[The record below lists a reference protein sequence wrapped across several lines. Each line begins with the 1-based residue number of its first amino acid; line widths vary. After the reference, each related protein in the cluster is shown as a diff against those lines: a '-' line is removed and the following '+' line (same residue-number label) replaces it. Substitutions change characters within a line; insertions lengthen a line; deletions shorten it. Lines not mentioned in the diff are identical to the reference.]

1 MEQIKLSQEELNI
14 LTQLQET
21 QNNIINSLGQ
31 LEYNIQLL
39 ELKKEKLTEE
49 IENLKKTEKEIGED
63 LNKKYGNGSIDLIS
77 GTFTSSE
84 SNLET
89 S

>member
-1 MEQIKLSQEELNI
+1 MEQIKLSQEELNT
-14 LTQLQET
+14 LNQLQET

-49 IENLKKTEKEIGED
+49 IENLKETEKQIGED
-63 LNKKYGNGSIDLIS
+63 LSKKYGNGSIDLAS
-77 GTFTSSE
+77 GLFTKAE
-84 SNLET
+84 SNLEG

>member
-1 MEQIKLSQEELNI
+1 MEQIKLSQEELNV
-14 LTQLQET
+14 LNQLQET

-49 IENLKKTEKEIGED
+49 IENLKETEKQIGED
-63 LNKKYGNGSIDLIS
+63 LSKKYGNGSIDLAS
-77 GTFTSSE
+77 GLFTKAE
-84 SNLET
+84 SNLEG

>member
-1 MEQIKLSQEELNI
+1 MEQIKLSQEELNT

-49 IENLKKTEKEIGED
+49 IENLKETEKQIGED
-63 LNKKYGNGSIDLIS
+63 LSKKYGNGSIDLAS
-77 GTFTSSE
+77 GLFTKAE
-84 SNLET
+84 SNLEG

>member
-1 MEQIKLSQEELNI
+1 MEQIKLSQEELNT
-14 LTQLQET
+14 LNQLQET

-49 IENLKKTEKEIGED
+49 IENLKETEKQIGED
-63 LNKKYGNGSIDLIS
+63 LSKKYGNGSIDLAS
-77 GTFTSSE
+77 GLFTKTE
-84 SNLET
+84 SNFEN

>member
-1 MEQIKLSQEELNI
+1 MEKIKLSQEELNT
-14 LTQLQET
+14 LEQLQNT
-21 QNNIINSLGQ
+21 QNQIINSLGQ

-39 ELKKEKLTEE
+39 ELQKEQLTEE
-49 IENLKKTEKEIGED
+49 IEKLKGSEMDIGEK
-63 LNKKYGNGSIDLIS
+63 LTQKYGNGSIDLES
-77 GTFTSSE
+77 GFFTKMK

>member
-1 MEQIKLSQEELNI
+1 MKEIKLSQEELNT

-39 ELKKEKLTEE
+39 ELQKEKLTEQ
-49 IENLKKTEKEIGED
+49 IEELKKSENKIGQDLTE
-63 LNKKYGNGSIDLIS
+63 KYGNGAIDLNS
-77 GTFTSSE
+77 GIFSKTD
-84 SNLET
+84 
-89 S
+89 

>member
-1 MEQIKLSQEELNI
+1 MEQIKLSQEELNTLI
-14 LTQLQET
+14 QLQET

-49 IENLKKTEKEIGED
+49 IENLKEAESKVGED
-63 LNKKYGNGSIDLIS
+63 LTKNYGNGSIDLAS
-77 GTFTSSE
+77 GTFTPTE

>member
-1 MEQIKLSQEELNI
+1 MEQIKLSQEELNT
-14 LTQLQET
+14 LNQLQET

-49 IENLKKTEKEIGED
+49 IENLKKVEVEIGED
-63 LNKKYGNGSIDLIS
+63 LSKKYGNGSIDLTS
-77 GTFTSSE
+77 GTFTPSE
-84 SNLET
+84 SDLET